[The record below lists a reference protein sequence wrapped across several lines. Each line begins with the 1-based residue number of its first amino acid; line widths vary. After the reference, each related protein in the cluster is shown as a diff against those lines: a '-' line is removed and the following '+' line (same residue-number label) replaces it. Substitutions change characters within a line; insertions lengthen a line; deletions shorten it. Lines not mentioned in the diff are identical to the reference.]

1 MVGVAFGGG
10 IDESCDVECVEELVE
25 VCENEQCHEEIFS
38 SIVWVDSFPI
48 ILKEFIIVVPDH
60 FAKFRQLWV
69 VVGSLKMFDVLVRV
83 FYHKTIRSR

>member
-1 MVGVAFGGG
+1 MVGVVFCGG

-48 ILKEFIIVVPDH
+48 ILKEFIIVVP
-60 FAKFRQLWV
+60 ASLCEV
-69 VVGSLKMFDVLVRV
+69 STTLGSRRKPQNV
-83 FYHKTIRSR
+83 